1 MKSSN
6 SKSKP
11 VSPAANSTS
20 KKTMGRL
27 AKNSLILRKLLS
39 IDAVLPHNLHQLALS
54 NADSTPN
61 SSKVAAAKNSN
72 SNSNSNEEEKK
83 QKPEETKS
91 TRVEPAVKEELK
103 NVIDELKSRSKS
115 KSIENLSSASTNK
128 NSTID
133 HHIDELECDDDAL
146 KKILVLL

>member
-1 MKSSN
+1 
-6 SKSKP
+6 

-61 SSKVAAAKNSN
+61 SKVAAAKSSN
-72 SNSNSNEEEKK
+72 SNLNEEEKK

>member
-1 MKSSN
+1 MKSSS

-61 SSKVAAAKNSN
+61 SSKVTAKNSN

-83 QKPEETKS
+83 QKPEETTKS